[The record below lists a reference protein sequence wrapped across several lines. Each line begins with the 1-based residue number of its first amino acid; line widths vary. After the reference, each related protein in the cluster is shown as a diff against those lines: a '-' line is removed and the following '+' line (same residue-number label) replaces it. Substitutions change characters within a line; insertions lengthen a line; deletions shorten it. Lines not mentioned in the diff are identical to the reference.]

1 MIVNID
7 PVAFYLPIPFIGSW
21 PIYWYG
27 ISWLIAI
34 LVINYSAKLYA
45 NSNGEINKKVI
56 DDFIFY
62 GVLGAILGG
71 RIGYMFFYGVEALIR
86 DPVAI
91 FRIWEGGLSFHGGLI
106 GVLVSFFLF
115 SSSRKI
121 SFFKLADHMAIFLP
135 LGLGSVRIGNFLGG
149 ELLGRP
155 TDVSWGIIYS
165 TDTLGLTRHPSQ
177 LYQAFSEGLVM
188 FIILFLVANKNP
200 PKMFLSGLFLFLYGL
215 FRTITEN
222 FRTPD
227 AHIGF
232 DFFDT
237 LTRGQLL
244 SFPMIIF
251 GIVLIYLSLKKRNEA
266 VS

>member
-34 LVINYSAKLYA
+34 LAINYSAKLYA

-86 DPVAI
+86 DPAAI

-106 GVLVSFFLF
+106 GVLASFF
-115 SSSRKI
+115 
-121 SFFKLADHMAIFLP
+121 IFLS
-135 LGLGSVRIGNFLGG
+135 LI
-149 ELLGRP
+149 
-155 TDVSWGIIYS
+155 
-165 TDTLGLTRHPSQ
+165 
-177 LYQAFSEGLVM
+177 
-188 FIILFLVANKNP
+188 
-200 PKMFLSGLFLFLYGL
+200 
-215 FRTITEN
+215 
-222 FRTPD
+222 
-227 AHIGF
+227 HIC
-232 DFFDT
+232 
-237 LTRGQLL
+237 RC
-244 SFPMIIF
+244 
-251 GIVLIYLSLKKRNEA
+251 RR
-266 VS
+266 

>member
-27 ISWLIAI
+27 VSWLIAI
-34 LVINYSAKLYA
+34 LAINYSAKLYA

-86 DPVAI
+86 DPIAI

-121 SFFKLADHMAIFLP
+121 SFF
-135 LGLGSVRIGNFLGG
+135 
-149 ELLGRP
+149 
-155 TDVSWGIIYS
+155 
-165 TDTLGLTRHPSQ
+165 
-177 LYQAFSEGLVM
+177 
-188 FIILFLVANKNP
+188 
-200 PKMFLSGLFLFLYGL
+200 
-215 FRTITEN
+215 
-222 FRTPD
+222 
-227 AHIGF
+227 
-232 DFFDT
+232 
-237 LTRGQLL
+237 
-244 SFPMIIF
+244 
-251 GIVLIYLSLKKRNEA
+251 
-266 VS
+266 